1 MSTAASTAAFAPR
14 SLLFVPGNRADMIG
28 RASRWAPDALVV
40 DLEDAVPAGEK
51 PAARASALAGI
62 AELDRAELDRAELDR
77 TASTVLVRVNP
88 ASSPWFADDVR
99 AALDAR
105 ADGVV
110 LPKYEHRAEV
120 AELRRL
126 LPKGALIVV
135 GLETA
140 RGVLA
145 CRDLLDGQ
153 VNAVYFGAEDYI
165 ADLGGRRTMAGAE
178 VLYARS
184 EVRLAARVAGITAI
198 DQAVVAIRDGQR
210 FVVDA
215 EEGRAIGYAGK
226 ICVHPAQVALA
237 HQVFSPTPEELDHA
251 RAVLRAAAEG
261 VGVVDGQM
269 VDEVHVRMART
280 VLSRAPE
287 RTGET

>member
-1 MSTAASTAAFAPR
+1 MSTAAFAPR

-28 RASRWAPDALVV
+28 KASRWAPDALVV

-51 PAARASALAGI
+51 PAARASVVAGI
-62 AELDRAELDRAELDR
+62 TELDRAGL
-77 TASTVLVRVNP
+77 TVLVRVNP
-88 ASSPWFADDVR
+88 ASTPWFADDVR
-99 AALDAR
+99 AALDAG

-126 LPKGALIVV
+126 LPAGALIVV

-140 RGVLA
+140 GGVLA
-145 CRDLLDGQ
+145 CRDLLGVDEHAGADGHAGAD
-153 VNAVYFGAEDYI
+153 AVYFGAEDYI
-165 ADLGGRRTMAGAE
+165 ADLGGRRTVAGAE

-184 EVRLAARVAGITAI
+184 EVRLAARVAGIAAV
-198 DQAVVAIRDGQR
+198 DQAVVAIRDDQR
-210 FVVDA
+210 FVLDA
-215 EEGRAIGYAGK
+215 EQGRAIGYTGK

-251 RAVLRAAAEG
+251 RAVLRAAADG

-287 RTGET
+287 RMGGP